1 MAADTFVSGSGI
13 DVCRIREKGVQG
25 IFWAF
30 PKAIRLFRPSSKH
43 IYSV

>member
-13 DVCRIREKGVQG
+13 DVCRTRKKGVTG
-25 IFWAF
+25 VVWAY
-30 PKAIRLFRPSSKH
+30 PKAIRQFRPSSKH

>member
-13 DVCRIREKGVQG
+13 DVCRNQGVKE
-25 IFWAF
+25 IFLAF

>member
-13 DVCRIREKGVQG
+13 DVCRNRKKGVKE
-25 IFWAF
+25 IFLAF